1 MLYSKQQLLNLLES
15 VFKVFQKGLSGV
27 CIVLIRFY
35 QLAISPLFPSCCRYT
50 PSCSEYAIIAFRK
63 YGPFKGF
70 VLTFKRI
77 LRCRPKG
84 GRGWDPVP

>member
-1 MLYSKQQLLNLLES
+1 MLYSKQQLLRLLES
-15 VFKVFQKGLSGV
+15 VFKVFNKGLNSV
-27 CIVLIRFY
+27 CIALIGFY

-70 VLTFKRI
+70 ILTFKRI